1 MIMKVSRPVSHSY
14 FPYFQIHYICLC
26 LYFFLL
32 LTYENFC
39 CSVTQSCP
47 ILCDPMD
54 CSTQSMSLLVPHYLL
69 KFPQVHVHCI
79 GDAIQP
85 SHPLTPSSP
94 STLFLKGQKDMRVIT
109 PLFLFSVTIFC
120 SFTILIHL
128 QTFYHYLTIHL
139 QISIHSL
146 FFCSYA
152 EDLGF
157 ASIVDLTPP
166 FFTFPF
172 LKEILCSTTVLCTH
186 LCVFLQ
192 IIRLCSIMRHNKI
205 RRGRHNGIT
214 R

>member
-1 MIMKVSRPVSHSY
+1 MKVSRPVSHSY

-54 CSTQSMSLLVPHYLL
+54 CSTQSMSLLVPHHLL

-109 PLFLFSVTIFC
+109 PLFFVFSYYILF
-120 SFTILIHL
+120 L
-128 QTFYHYLTIHL
+128 HY
-139 QISIHSL
+139 SHSL
-146 FFCSYA
+146 TNILS
-152 EDLGF
+152 LSNHSF
-157 ASIVDLTPP
+157 AYFHP
-166 FFTFPF
+166 FFILLFTFRG
-172 LKEILCSTTVLCTH
+172 LGLCLHCWSYSSFFHISFSQRNSLFH
-186 LCVFLQ
+186 Y
-192 IIRLCSIMRHNKI
+192 CSVHTPMCIFADY
-205 RRGRHNGIT
+205 
-214 R
+214 

>member
-1 MIMKVSRPVSHSY
+1 MKVSRPVSHSY

-54 CSTQSMSLLVPHYLL
+54 CSTQSTSLLVPHYLL

-85 SHPLTPSSP
+85 SHPLTPSSS

-109 PLFLFSVTIFC
+109 PLFFVFSYYILF
-120 SFTILIHL
+120 L
-128 QTFYHYLTIHL
+128 HY
-139 QISIHSL
+139 SHSL
-146 FFCSYA
+146 TNILS
-152 EDLGF
+152 LSNHSF
-157 ASIVDLTPP
+157 AYFHP
-166 FFTFPF
+166 FF
-172 LKEILCSTTVLCTH
+172 ILLFTC
-186 LCVFLQ
+186 
-192 IIRLCSIMRHNKI
+192 
-205 RRGRHNGIT
+205 
-214 R
+214 